1 MHTGKP
7 QQSYIGLTNPKSPT
21 NVGSALRAAGCFG
34 AQEIFYSGSRYD
46 IAKKFH
52 TDTHTYSNE
61 IALTH
66 CDDFYDVLP
75 KNTQLVCVELV
86 EGATPLAEFVH
97 PDNALY
103 LFGPEDGTLTQDV
116 VSRAD
121 HVVYLPTRGCLNL
134 AATVNVVMYDR
145 VAKLNSIES
154 SDELIRASRD
164 RNNSTKV

>member
-1 MHTGKP
+1 MQAANA

-21 NVGSALRAAGCFG
+21 NVGSVLRAAGCFG
-34 AQEIFYSGSRYD
+34 AEEIFYSGSRYD

-66 CDDFYDVLP
+66 CDDFYSILP
-75 KNTQLVCVELV
+75 KNAQMVCVELV
-86 EGATPLAEFVH
+86 EGATPLPEFVH

-103 LFGPEDGTLTQDV
+103 LFGPEDSTLTQDV

-134 AATVNVVMYDR
+134 AATVNVVLYDR
-145 VAKLNSIES
+145 VAKLQSIES
-154 SDELIRASRD
+154 GDELIRNSRD
-164 RNNSTKV
+164 RNNATKV